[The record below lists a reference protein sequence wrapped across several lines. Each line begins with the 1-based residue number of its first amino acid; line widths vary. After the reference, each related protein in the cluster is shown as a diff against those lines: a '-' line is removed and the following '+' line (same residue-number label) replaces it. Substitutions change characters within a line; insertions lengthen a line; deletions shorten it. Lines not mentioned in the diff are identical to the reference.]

1 MAHHVVWGHGRS
13 WIVHRVEDDRIT
25 WASRWMP
32 TRARAQALATALT
45 PPSSA
50 AVGTPDRSRQLGACT
65 PMTTQR
71 TTVAPR
77 GATA

>member
-25 WASRWMP
+25 WASRWMT
-32 TRARAQALATALT
+32 TRAKAQALAEALT
-45 PPSSA
+45 RPSSA
-50 AVGTPDRSRQLGACT
+50 AVGTTDRGRGLGACA

-71 TTVAPR
+71 TTLAAR
-77 GATA
+77 GASA